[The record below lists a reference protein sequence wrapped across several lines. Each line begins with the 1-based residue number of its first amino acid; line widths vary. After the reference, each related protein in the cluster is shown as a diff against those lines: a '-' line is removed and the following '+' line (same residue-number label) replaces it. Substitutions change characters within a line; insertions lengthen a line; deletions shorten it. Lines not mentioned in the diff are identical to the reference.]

1 MASNPHVMEC
11 PHGQCT
17 TTTHTQKKRHH
28 LSKTGSCWGC
38 FFSYC
43 ACVRSQKWVVCFARM
58 ETATAVTN
66 TSQHYAAMRKITTV
80 KKKRKRMGKLLG
92 IDTKQMHS
100 LYSSY
105 HENWQPMSLN
115 FFVFV
120 RKSRKRDNKKLV
132 LKEKKKKKYLSIGC
146 SCAGFSTSCWGGHRR
161 EQLDLLFYSNE
172 KNTGW
177 TEKNHVFLYYLTCIF
192 ICQIGFENERS
203 EGCSTFPRP
212 PEEQLY
218 IFVFSIC
225 F

>member
-1 MASNPHVMEC
+1 
-11 PHGQCT
+11 
-17 TTTHTQKKRHH
+17 
-28 LSKTGSCWGC
+28 
-38 FFSYC
+38 
-43 ACVRSQKWVVCFARM
+43 
-58 ETATAVTN
+58 
-66 TSQHYAAMRKITTV
+66 
-80 KKKRKRMGKLLG
+80 MGKLLG

-172 KNTGW
+172 KNTG
-177 TEKNHVFLYYLTCIF
+177 
-192 ICQIGFENERS
+192 
-203 EGCSTFPRP
+203 
-212 PEEQLY
+212 
-218 IFVFSIC
+218 
-225 F
+225 